1 MTWFDWN
8 QPVYRVSLALL
19 AIGQAPA
26 GIWALVSPRFFYD
39 DFPASGRDWVAA
51 LGPYNEHL
59 ARDAGAGLLAAAVL
73 VALAAVYLERRV
85 VQVAL
90 VGWLVFAIP
99 HLAYHLTTLDEF
111 GTGDDIGNVA
121 VLGIAAVVPLALLIG
136 TWRPARERAKEV

>member
-1 MTWFDWN
+1 MTWFDQN
-8 QPVYRVSLALL
+8 KPVYRVSLILL
-19 AIGQAPA
+19 AIGQAPP
-26 GIWALVSPRFFYD
+26 GIWALVSPRSFYD
-39 DFPASGRDWVAA
+39 DFPASGRDWVSA

-73 VALAAVYLERRV
+73 VALAAVFLERRV

-90 VGWLVFAIP
+90 AGWLTFAIP

-111 GTGDDIGNVA
+111 GTGDDVGNVLT
-121 VLGIAAVVPLALLIG
+121 LGLAALVPLALLLG